1 MIQSFFSLFVKK
13 SLMRKLT
20 IVGTFCVVAQLAIA
34 QNVTSKKLDTI
45 VIKKQ
50 MAVVDNVLKIQGIT
64 SRNYLKKKLVYL
76 FGK

>member
-1 MIQSFFSLFVKK
+1 
-13 SLMRKLT
+13 MRKLT

-50 MAVVDNVLKIQGIT
+50 MAVVDNVLKISI
-64 SRNYLKKKLVYL
+64 NPP
-76 FGK
+76 